1 MGVLADGGGGGGGIT
16 VVPPSLVQAS
26 SAVKSASN
34 CVKEAGASGG
44 LNACVS
50 TGYPALDGALA
61 DFDGRWTTNVS
72 RSSTAGEELAAA
84 LSSASAAYT
93 QTDTCVIP

>member
-1 MGVLADGGGGGGGIT
+1 MPAMADGGGGGIT
-16 VVPPSLVQAS
+16 VVPSSLVQAS

-34 CVKEAGASGG
+34 TVKEAGASGG

-50 TGYPALDGALA
+50 TGYPVLDGALA
-61 DFDGRWTTNVS
+61 DFDGRWTTNVG
-72 RSSTAGEELAAA
+72 RSGTAGEELAAA
-84 LSSASAAYT
+84 LSSASSAYS